1 MFSGWRWSTATG
13 SICEATEKKNSAAL
27 GDDVTCVSLRK
38 QKICVALG

>member
-1 MFSGWRWSTATG
+1 MVGG
-13 SICEATEKKNSAAL
+13 EAQLLVPSVRLQKKKNSAAL